1 MRKKVLSKVLAVALG
16 LSMIA
21 SMAACS
27 PKKEEAKAPETKQE
41 SEVKEEGTEAASDAK
56 NEEAPAEMPG
66 KGKKVALICDV
77 AGTQVFILDMI
88 EGFHASAEKWGFEPI
103 VSECADAGAFEDNAR
118 ALLEEGVDLLIGGGW
133 QTVDVINKLATEFPD
148 KTQYAL
154 IDSIVDAPN
163 VKCVSFREQE
173 GAYLIGKIAAMTTE
187 GESSN
192 VYGGVHVMQGP
203 GSFKWRWGFM
213 EGVKSIRPDAKFV
226 FNYVGS
232 FNDPAKSK
240 EYALQQ
246 FEAGCKFINA
256 AAAGGDKGVFEAAKE
271 KGFYTS
277 GQDVDLTSP
286 DNEWIVSSQ
295 IKDTKQTVI
304 NLMDSYF
311 EDWNT
316 ENVTWGVSDGTIGAV
331 YVTHESPNPR
341 SPKLTDEHIKELKA
355 TVEKINSKEIDLS
368 VVPDESTYQ
377 Q

>member
-1 MRKKVLSKVLAVALG
+1 MRKNGLAKVVSLILG
-16 LSMIA
+16 LTMLVSMT
-21 SMAACS
+21 ACS
-27 PKKEEAKAPETKQE
+27 AKKEEAKSPEVKQEASTEETKEQE
-41 SEVKEEGTEAASDAK
+41 TTAEKPGT
-56 NEEAPAEMPG
+56 
-66 KGKKVALICDV
+66 GKKVALITDV

-88 EGFHASAEKWGFEPI
+88 EGFNASAEKWGFEPI

-133 QTVDVINKLATEFPD
+133 QTVDIINKLATEFPD
-148 KTQYAL
+148 KADYAI
-154 IDSIVDAPN
+154 IDSEVEAEN

-173 GAYLIGKIAAMTTE
+173 GAYLIGKIAAMTTSDE
-187 GESSN
+187 NPE
-192 VYGGVHVMQGP
+192 VFGGVHVMQGP

-213 EGVKSIRPDAKFV
+213 EGVKSIKPDAKFV
-226 FNYVGS
+226 FNYVGG
-232 FNDPAKSK
+232 FNDPAKAK

-277 GQDVDLTSP
+277 GQDVDLTTP
-286 DNEWIVSSQ
+286 ENEWIVSSQ

-304 NLMDSYF
+304 NLMDAYF

-316 ENVTWGVSDGTIGAV
+316 DNVTWGVSDGTIGAV
-331 YVTHESPNPR
+331 FVTHESQNPR
-341 SPKLTDEHIKELKA
+341 SPKLTDEHIKELKE
-355 TVEKINSKEIDLS
+355 TVEKIKSNEIDLS